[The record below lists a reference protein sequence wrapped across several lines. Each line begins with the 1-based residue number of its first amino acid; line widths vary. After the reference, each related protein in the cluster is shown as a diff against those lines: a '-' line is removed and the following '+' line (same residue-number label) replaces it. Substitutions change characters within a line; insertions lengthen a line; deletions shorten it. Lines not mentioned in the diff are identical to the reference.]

1 MTAKRILLVRDRDF
15 FFHVHQLAGLLARNG
30 HDVEV
35 LQTQD
40 AAPEPLYRD
49 LIDKT
54 QRLGIK
60 CHVVQGRASWIE
72 RRLMAIALRC
82 RLIAKLSVIAPH
94 KIIAS
99 KRAIAGK
106 SYDFIIAFDP
116 PALFLACKLFPNE
129 LDKIINYSIEAI
141 DESEW
146 QFQRDRVM
154 RSFRYF
160 ERRIQLRLYALMIQ
174 DRFRASLI
182 LRHCASSHTIKT
194 IFFPV
199 AMSGPMTR
207 RMSEPLT
214 GAGTAARAHPQA
226 KIVFFGGLWSEDLV
240 AELEAV
246 SRQLGPGQVLV
257 IHGGRGSI
265 RPREITTEKFV
276 VSTALIPFDDVNE
289 LIASA
294 DVGLALYPDRT
305 SNNTRYTAFASEK
318 IARYTQCGIPFIAF
332 HNEDF
337 EFLRAET
344 GCCELIREYSEIPNA
359 INAIL
364 ANYDSYRRG
373 AIAAFHRFYCLD
385 VAGASLLREIS
396 ASD

>member
-15 FFHVHQLAGLLARNG
+15 FFHVHQLAALLARNG

-40 AAPEPLYRD
+40 AAAESLYRD
-49 LIDKT
+49 LVDKT
-54 QRLGIK
+54 QRLGIT
-60 CHVVQGRASWIE
+60 CHLVQGRASWIE
-72 RRLMAIALRC
+72 RKLVAIALRC
-82 RLIAKLSVIAPH
+82 RLIAKLSVITPH
-94 KIIAS
+94 KIRAS
-99 KRAIAGK
+99 KRAITGK
-106 SYDFIIAFDP
+106 SYDLIIAFDP
-116 PALFLACKLFPNE
+116 TALFLACKLFPNE

-160 ERRIQLRLYALMIQ
+160 ERLIQPKLYALMIQ

-182 LRHCASSHTIKT
+182 LRHCASPHTVKT

-199 AMSGPMTR
+199 AMSGPMIGGMR
-207 RMSEPLT
+207 ESLT
-214 GAGTAARAHPQA
+214 GSGPVVRVNSQAR
-226 KIVFFGGLWSEDLV
+226 ILFFGGLWSADLL

-246 SRQLGPGQVLV
+246 SRQLRYGQVLV

-276 VSTALIPFDDVNE
+276 VSTTPIPFDDVNE
-289 LIASA
+289 FIASA

-305 SNNTRYTAFASEK
+305 SNNSRYTAFASEK
-318 IARYTQCGIPFIAF
+318 IARYAQCGIPFIAF

-344 GCCELIREYSEIPNA
+344 GCCELVREYSEIPNA
-359 INAIL
+359 INVIL
-364 ANYDSYRRG
+364 ADYDSYRRG
-373 AIAAFHRFYCLD
+373 AIAAFHRFYSLEA
-385 VAGASLLREIS
+385 AGASLLREIS
-396 ASD
+396 